1 MIRRFRLLGNAL
13 TAGSSP
19 VVRRASSSNSVLFSH
34 LFRLNSAADHTPT
47 SYASLIS
54 GFSSCFTGDLL
65 TIFKNNKTI
74 LLNIYNIVKFLFNYF
89 KKLKYI

>member
-19 VVRRASSSNSVLFSH
+19 VVRRASSSNSILFSD
-34 LFRLNSAADHTPT
+34 LFRLHSAADHIPT

-54 GFSSCFTGDLL
+54 GFSSCFTGDKSLPRYCDSAHI
-65 TIFKNNKTI
+65 TIR
-74 LLNIYNIVKFLFNYF
+74 LRAFLFAYTFVLCPLSN
-89 KKLKYI
+89 